1 VNALKSIY
9 NNVDD
14 IDLYVGGLLEI
25 NQQEDGLLGPTF
37 LCIIAENFLK
47 VKYEDR
53 YFYEAGKGT
62 NPNPFTSGIF
72 YLFVKHY

>member
-1 VNALKSIY
+1 
-9 NNVDD
+9 VDD

-53 YFYEAGKGT
+53 YFYEAGEGT

-72 YLFVKHY
+72 YP